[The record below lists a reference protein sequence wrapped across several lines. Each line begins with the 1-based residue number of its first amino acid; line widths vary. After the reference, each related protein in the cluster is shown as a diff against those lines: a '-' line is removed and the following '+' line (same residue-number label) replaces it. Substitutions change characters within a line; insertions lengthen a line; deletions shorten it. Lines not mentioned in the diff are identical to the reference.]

1 MAKVTRLAKSF
12 WRLLLPVFVLLLL
25 AVAGASVWLV
35 YETARPVTAAY
46 LVTPDKYGQLS
57 ARGAQVTDEKWTNRD
72 GTPARGWLLRGN
84 PNAPAVILL
93 HKYGADRSHVLNLG
107 VKLNEATNFTVLMP
121 DQRGHGS
128 NPGVQYTSFG
138 GCESDDVTSMIAFLR
153 GLKTPEQFT
162 LVGNDIGIY
171 GLEMGA
177 LAGLF
182 AASQDTNV
190 KALALD
196 SVPRDADTL
205 LASAVDRRFPFAS
218 SVTSKFAQLGTRPF
232 YYSGCFKR
240 ESVCELAKS
249 LTDRKVM
256 LLAGLDAPDFQDST
270 SKLSKCFPQNSPTET
285 KTDLSPSGFSI
296 INASIELSEAYDQR
310 VIDFFKNALSSG
322 V

>member
-1 MAKVTRLAKSF
+1 M
-12 WRLLLPVFVLLLL
+12 
-25 AVAGASVWLV
+25 
-35 YETARPVTAAY
+35 
-46 LVTPDKYGQLS
+46 
-57 ARGAQVTDEKWTNRD
+57 
-72 GTPARGWLLRGN
+72 
-84 PNAPAVILL
+84 
-93 HKYGADRSHVLNLG
+93 
-107 VKLNEATNFTVLMP
+107 
-121 DQRGHGS
+121 
-128 NPGVQYTSFG
+128 
-138 GCESDDVTSMIAFLR
+138 
-153 GLKTPEQFT
+153 
-162 LVGNDIGIY
+162 
-171 GLEMGA
+171 
-177 LAGLF
+177 AGLF
-182 AASQDTNV
+182 AAAQDPSV

-232 YYSGCFKR
+232 YYEGCFKR
-240 ESVCELAKS
+240 ESVCELAKT

-310 VIDFFKNALSSG
+310 VIDFFKNALSGG